1 MSSLTIS
8 TRIDLKVAKK
18 LDILSK
24 TTKRSKS
31 FLAAEA
37 IERYI
42 DDQSWQIE
50 SIKKGIEEANAGNFA
65 SEKDIKKTFKKWGVN
80 AD

>member
-8 TRIDLKVAKK
+8 TRIDSKIAKK
-18 LDILSK
+18 LEVLSK

-37 IERYI
+37 IEKYI

-50 SIKKGIEEANAGNFA
+50 AIQKGIKEADMGNFA
-65 SEKDIKKTFKKWGVN
+65 SESDVKQTFKKWGVN